1 MKVILVNGS
10 RRKNGC
16 TFTALT
22 EVSEALKADGIES
35 ELFFIGDRAVNGEID
50 AAVKEVGEAMKKA
63 DGLIVGAPVY
73 YASPSGEIIAFLDR
87 LFMLYGKDMIFKP
100 GSAIT
105 SARRAGTTAS
115 LDVMNKYFTY
125 NQMPLVS
132 SRYWNMVHGSSA
144 EDVNKDEEGLQIMR
158 VLGHNMAW
166 LLKCIEAGKKA
177 GIEPPAGEDF
187 LFTNF
192 IR

>member
-50 AAVKEVGEAMKKA
+50 AAVKDVGEAMKKA

>member
-177 GIEPPAGEDF
+177 GLEPPAGEDF